1 MNEGLFHN
9 LRNRLKWKIMG
20 PVLLGFI
27 VVLAVMVYVAI
38 SVSSGEIQRM
48 GENKGKSLSSITS
61 EPLTTSLMFD
71 DAESSK
77 GNISNL
83 QKDPGVVMA
92 EVFDKD
98 KKRVAIVFG
107 TDLIETKL
115 KSLDIADDEKEKK
128 RPEIIKEFTNLY
140 TPTFDIANLDLI
152 GKDHAVEDIGKQ
164 GKNKQ
169 LISVSDRDVIGKD
182 CQFFSSKIT
191 SQGGDD
197 VLGYLNIA
205 LSLDVMKEATG
216 KITVR
221 MVAISLIALI
231 LIGFGSSYMLSRM
244 VKPLVNATDIMEE
257 LSEGEGDLTIRLDV
271 KTNDE
276 IGQLSANFNNFIE
289 KLKDIVSQVKDS
301 SDEINNG
308 TREISAGSEDLS
320 TRTSEQAASITE
332 TSTTLEGFTS
342 IVKVNTDNSEEVRNR
357 LESFNA
363 DMQTKKDLMDNVT
376 STMKEI
382 EDSSKKIDN
391 IINVIND
398 ISFQTNLLALNAAVE
413 AARAGEAGRGFAV
426 VASEVRNLAQKTA
439 ESSKTIQDIVTQ
451 NVESTKKGMLL
462 VNETSEFFAAIM
474 DIMNELVGKINE
486 ISEGSKEQSTGV
498 EQINQAILQLEN
510 VINQNAALVEE
521 LSATSKSMSSNTHQL
536 NDLVNRF
543 KLD

>member
-1 MNEGLFHN
+1 
-9 LRNRLKWKIMG
+9 MG
-20 PVLLGFI
+20 PVLIGFV
-27 VVLAVMVYVAI
+27 VVLAVMVVVAI
-38 SVSSGEIQRM
+38 SVSSKEIVKM
-48 GENKGKSLSSITS
+48 GENKGKSLSSITM
-61 EPLTTSLMFD
+61 EPLKTSLMFD

-77 GNISNL
+77 GNIANL
-83 QKDPGVVMA
+83 QNDEGVVMA

-98 KKRVAIVFG
+98 KKRVGIVFG
-107 TDLIETKL
+107 KALVEEKL
-115 KSLDIADDEKEKK
+115 KSLRVEEEEKEKK
-128 RPEIIKEFTNLY
+128 RTEVVKEFTDIYTASFDTADLDKIGLEEGREIEDVGKEDKDKKNL
-140 TPTFDIANLDLI
+140 IVSLREVM
-152 GKDHAVEDIGKQ
+152 GKE
-164 GKNKQ
+164 
-169 LISVSDRDVIGKD
+169 
-182 CQFFSSKIT
+182 CQFFSSKIP
-191 SQGGDD
+191 GEAGE
-197 VLGYLNIA
+197 VLGYLNLA
-205 LSLDVMKEATG
+205 LSLDAMKASNNIVSSLLIMIG
-216 KITVR
+216 V
-221 MVAISLIALI
+221 ISLV
-231 LIGFGSSYMLSRM
+231 LIGLGSSYMLSRM
-244 VKPLVNATDIMEE
+244 VRPLIDATEIMQE

-271 KTNDE
+271 KTHDE
-276 IGQLSANFNNFIE
+276 IGRLSTNFNNFIE
-289 KLKDIVSQVKDS
+289 KLKHIVSRVKDS

-342 IVKVNTDNSEEVRNR
+342 IVKVNTDNSEEVRSR
-357 LESFNA
+357 LENFNA
-363 DMQTKKDLMDNVT
+363 DMETKKDLMVNVT

-426 VASEVRNLAQKTA
+426 VAAEVRNLAQKTA

-451 NVESTKKGMLL
+451 NVDSTKKGMLL

-474 DIMNELVGKINE
+474 DIMNELVGKIKE

-521 LSATSKSMSSNTHQL
+521 LSATSKSMSANTHQL

-543 KLD
+543 KL

>member
-1 MNEGLFHN
+1 MKEGLLHK

-20 PVLLGFI
+20 PVLLGFV

-38 SVSSGEIQRM
+38 NISSAEIGKM
-48 GENKGKSLSSITS
+48 GEDKGKSLSSITS

-83 QKDPGVVMA
+83 QKDSSVVMA
-92 EVFDKD
+92 EVYDKD
-98 KKRVAIVFG
+98 KKRIAIVFG
-107 TDLIETKL
+107 NDLIDNKL
-115 KSLDIADDEKEKK
+115 DSLGVPDEEKDKK
-128 RPEIIKEFTNLY
+128 RPEVIKEFTDLY
-140 TPTFDIANLDLI
+140 KFDTAQLDEI
-152 GKDHAVEDIGKQ
+152 GKDLEAKDVGKD
-164 GKNKQ
+164 KDKQ
-169 LISVSDRDVIGKD
+169 NLRVIYRDVVDKE
-182 CQFFSSKIT
+182 CQFFSSKIL
-191 SQGGDD
+191 GEGDD
-197 VLGYLNIA
+197 LLGYLNIA
-205 LSLDVMKEATG
+205 LSLDVMKDANS
-216 KITVR
+216 KISFG
-221 MVAISLIALI
+221 MILISIISLV
-231 LIGFGSSYMLSRM
+231 LIGLGSSYMLSRM
-244 VKPLVNATDIMEE
+244 VRPLVDATDIMQE

-271 KTNDE
+271 KTHDE
-276 IGQLSANFNNFIE
+276 IGSLSANFNSFIE
-289 KLKDIVSQVKDS
+289 KLKDIVSRVKDS

-363 DMQTKKDLMDNVT
+363 DMETKKDLMDNVT

-391 IINVIND
+391 IITVIND

-521 LSATSKSMSSNTHQL
+521 LSATSKSMSANTHQL

-543 KLD
+543 KL